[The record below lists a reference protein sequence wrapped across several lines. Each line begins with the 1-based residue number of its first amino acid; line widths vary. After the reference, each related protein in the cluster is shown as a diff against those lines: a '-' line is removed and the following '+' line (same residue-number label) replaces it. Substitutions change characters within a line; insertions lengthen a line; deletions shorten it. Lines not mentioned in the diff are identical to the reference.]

1 MVDFKKLLRDL
12 EVSSPAADTE
22 PSVAAVPA
30 PLDAKPLPGM
40 QDWTRKV
47 GVLYGVPIK
56 LGGSWGVAIY
66 PTVQQNALLEVD
78 RRAACDRGD
87 YSEDYLRGRAAVSV
101 DSSGRSRSLMITD
114 PRAGWRHDMYGNMSV
129 HCNAVPRAVE
139 RAGVGADGRSSS
151 PVSEPAAGV
160 AAILS
165 SLSSGPLTS
174 AAGAHVGVDR
184 PASVLPTSRRTA
196 RGRTR

>member
-1 MVDFKKLLRDL
+1 MVDFNKLLREL
-12 EVSSPAADTE
+12 EVSPLAADPP

-30 PLDAKPLPGM
+30 PLDANPLPGM

-47 GVLYGVPIK
+47 GILYGVPIK
-56 LGGSWGVAIY
+56 VGGSWGVAIY
-66 PTVQQNALLEVD
+66 PTVQQNELLEVD

-114 PRAGWRHDMYGNMSV
+114 PRAGWRYDMYGNMTA
-129 HCNAVPRAVE
+129 HCNAVPRPVD
-139 RAGVGADGRSSS
+139 RDGVGADDRSSS
-151 PVSEPAAGV
+151 SVSKPAPGV

-165 SLSSGPLTS
+165 SLSTDPLTS
-174 AAGAHVGVDR
+174 DAGARVGVDR
-184 PASVLPTSRRTA
+184 PSSVSPSSPGTA